1 MIKIPKEKLDLLNN
15 IPNVFNQS
23 QSTIDSF
30 KVDEYDFENIIRT
43 IKLLLHRINH
53 FSTPLMVRKIEDNF
67 KDIDFVRFIKY
78 PLPASYNAK
87 TGRILINLQVLGKK
101 EITNIDPRTLY
112 SVIVY
117 GYLCKLYTVAPL
129 KLKTQIEVSD
139 YFTDLL
145 MRLFGKK
152 YGIMASYQEMIPRL
166 RFICITYILTSFY
179 GINQKVAYKKATR
192 SGMTAGDFNINFSDY
207 DLTNSRDLIKILSD
221 SGVFPGIDLS
231 FFIGYVLRNRNL
243 GLTSV
248 PMFEDEMR
256 FMATLGAST
265 LPSGGL
271 FPPYLESFN
280 STLHRKIVM
289 LIHPHMK

>member
-1 MIKIPKEKLDLLNN
+1 
-15 IPNVFNQS
+15 
-23 QSTIDSF
+23 
-30 KVDEYDFENIIRT
+30 
-43 IKLLLHRINH
+43 
-53 FSTPLMVRKIEDNF
+53 
-67 KDIDFVRFIKY
+67 
-78 PLPASYNAK
+78 
-87 TGRILINLQVLGKK
+87 
-101 EITNIDPRTLY
+101 
-112 SVIVY
+112 
-117 GYLCKLYTVAPL
+117 
-129 KLKTQIEVSD
+129 
-139 YFTDLL
+139 